1 MKTTAANGMC
11 RVDNKTGWIIDDHFD
26 PDSQTPRIDDEGAY
40 AKELEMLEKIEV
52 YIGKRDWLEEL
63 LEDTQKDL
71 EEER

>member
-1 MKTTAANGMC
+1 MS
-11 RVDNKTGWIIDDHFD
+11 NKIGRMIDDHLD
-26 PDSQTPRIDDEGAY
+26 TDQQTPRIDDEEAY

-63 LEDTQKDL
+63 LEDTNKDL

>member
-1 MKTTAANGMC
+1 MGYKIGHM
-11 RVDNKTGWIIDDHFD
+11 IDDHLD
-26 PDSQTPRIDDEGAY
+26 PDQQTPRIDDEEAY

-63 LEDTQKDL
+63 LEDIQKDI

>member
-1 MKTTAANGMC
+1 MS
-11 RVDNKTGWIIDDHFD
+11 NKIGRMIDDHLD
-26 PDSQTPRIDDEGAY
+26 TDRQTPRIDDEEAY

-63 LEDTQKDL
+63 LEDTNKDL

>member
-1 MKTTAANGMC
+1 MS
-11 RVDNKTGWIIDDHFD
+11 NKIGRMIDDHLD
-26 PDSQTPRIDDEGAY
+26 TDRQTPRIDDEGAY
-40 AKELEMLEKIEV
+40 AKELEILEKIEV